1 MVTASLACARSSTR
15 AALAT
20 LISKVTDRSGTGAL
34 ASPRKSPNTTR
45 LHEPEI
51 FAQPV
56 RHRTRVSI
64 TASCFCFFS
73 AGDLA

>member
-20 LISKVTDRSGTGAL
+20 LLSKVTDRSGTGTL

-45 LHEPEI
+45 LHEPGI
-51 FAQPV
+51 FGQPV
-56 RHRTRVSI
+56 RHQTRVSI
-64 TASCFCFFS
+64 IASCFCFFS
-73 AGDLA
+73 AGNLA

>member
-1 MVTASLACARSSTR
+1 MVTASLACTRSSTR

-20 LISKVTDRSGTGAL
+20 LLSKVTDRSGTGAL

-45 LHEPEI
+45 SHEPEI
-51 FAQPV
+51 FGQPV

-73 AGDLA
+73 AGNLA

>member
-1 MVTASLACARSSTR
+1 MVAASLAFARSTTP

-20 LISKVTDRSGTGAL
+20 LLSKVTDRSGTGAL
-34 ASPRKSPNTTR
+34 ASPRKSPNTIR

-51 FAQPV
+51 FGQPV

-64 TASCFCFFS
+64 TASCFCFSS
-73 AGDLA
+73 AGNLA

>member
-20 LISKVTDRSGTGAL
+20 LLSKVTDRSGTGAL

-51 FAQPV
+51 FGQPV

-73 AGDLA
+73 AGNLT

>member
-20 LISKVTDRSGTGAL
+20 LLSKVTDRSATGAL
-34 ASPRKSPNTTR
+34 ASPRKSPITTR

-51 FAQPV
+51 FGQPV

-64 TASCFCFFS
+64 TACCFCFFS
-73 AGDLA
+73 AGNLA

>member
-1 MVTASLACARSSTR
+1 MVTASLARARSSTR

-20 LISKVTDRSGTGAL
+20 LLSKVTDRSGTGAL

-45 LHEPEI
+45 LHECEI
-51 FAQPV
+51 FSQPV
-56 RHRTRVSI
+56 RYRTRVSI

-73 AGDLA
+73 AGNLA

>member
-15 AALAT
+15 AALAN
-20 LISKVTDRSGTGAL
+20 LLSKVTDRSGTGAL
-34 ASPRKSPNTTR
+34 ASPHKSPNTTR

-51 FAQPV
+51 FGQPV
-56 RHRTRVSI
+56 RHGTCVSI

-73 AGDLA
+73 AGNLA

>member
-1 MVTASLACARSSTR
+1 MVTASLACARSSTW

-20 LISKVTDRSGTGAL
+20 LLPRVTDRSGAGAL

-51 FAQPV
+51 FGEPV

-64 TASCFCFFS
+64 TASCFCLFS
-73 AGDLA
+73 AGSLA

>member
-1 MVTASLACARSSTR
+1 MVTASLAFARSTTP
-15 AALAT
+15 AALAI
-20 LISKVTDRSGTGAL
+20 LLSKVANRSGTGAL

-51 FAQPV
+51 FGDPV

-64 TASCFCFFS
+64 TASCLCFFS
-73 AGDLA
+73 AGNLA

>member
-20 LISKVTDRSGTGAL
+20 LLSKVTDRSCTGTL

-51 FAQPV
+51 FGQPL
-56 RHRTRVSI
+56 RRRTCVSI

-73 AGDLA
+73 AGNLA